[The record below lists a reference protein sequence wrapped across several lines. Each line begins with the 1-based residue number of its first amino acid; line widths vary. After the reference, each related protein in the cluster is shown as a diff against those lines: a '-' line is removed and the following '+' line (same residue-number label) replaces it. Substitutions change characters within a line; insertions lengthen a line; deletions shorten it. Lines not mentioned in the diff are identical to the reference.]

1 MFGEENVLL
10 SLIGTLAVLAV
21 VLVLA
26 YLTTRLVGTRLS
38 GRVTGGGRGRHLT
51 VVEQISLGKEAK
63 LLLVRLEDHC
73 LLLGVTQSGVTCLKE
88 LSQEEVAAWQE
99 GEDGETLLPGPSFR
113 QQLEKLLAQ
122 RKKP

>member
-10 SLIGTLAVLAV
+10 SLVGTLAVLAV

-26 YLTTRLVGTRLS
+26 YLTTRLVGTRLA

-51 VVEQISLGKEAK
+51 VVEQISVGKEAK
-63 LLLVRLEDHC
+63 LLLVKLEDHC
-73 LLLGVTQSGVTCLKE
+73 LLLGVTQNGVTCLKE

-99 GEDGETLLPGPSFR
+99 GEDGETRLPGPSFR
-113 QQLEKLLAQ
+113 EQLQQLLAQ

>member
-10 SLIGTLAVLAV
+10 SLAGTLAVLAV

-26 YLTTRLVGTRLS
+26 YLTTRLVGTRLA

-51 VVEQISLGKEAK
+51 VVEQISVGKEAK
-63 LLLVRLEDHC
+63 LLLVKLEDHC
-73 LLLGVTQSGVTCLKE
+73 LLLGVTQNGVTCLKE

-99 GEDGETLLPGPSFR
+99 GEDGETRLPGPSFR
-113 QQLEKLLAQ
+113 EQLQQLLAQ

>member
-26 YLTTRLVGTRLS
+26 YLTTRLVGTRLA
-38 GRVTGGGRGRHLT
+38 GRVSGGSRGRHLK
-51 VVEQISLGKEAK
+51 VVEQISVGQESK
-63 LLLVRLEDHC
+63 LLLVRLEEHC
-73 LLLGVTQSGVTCLKE
+73 LLLGVTQQGVTCLKE
-88 LSQEEVAAWQE
+88 LSPEEVAAWQE

-113 QQLEKLLAQ
+113 EQLQQLLAQ

>member
-10 SLIGTLAVLAV
+10 SLVGTLAVLAV
-21 VLVLA
+21 VLMLA
-26 YLTTRLVGTRLS
+26 YLTTRLVGTRLA
-38 GRVTGGGRGRHLT
+38 GRVTGGSRGRHLK
-51 VVEQISLGKEAK
+51 VVEQISVGKEAK
-63 LLLVRLEDHC
+63 LLLVKLEDHC

-99 GEDGETLLPGPSFR
+99 GEDTDTPLPGQSFR
-113 QQLEKLLAQ
+113 EQLQQILAQ